1 MIRLAL
7 IIIGLVV
14 GVLALGGGVYA
25 LAGARSVPR
34 EWLKGSPFKSYLV
47 PGIVLFVVVGGSM
60 LVAAGLLLGGQSAA
74 RLVSLEA
81 GVVLLGW
88 IAAQVTVMGYRS
100 WMQPVLFAVG
110 LAVVVLSVAMH
121 GPG

>member
-1 MIRLAL
+1 MLRLAL
-7 IIIGLVV
+7 IILELAV
-14 GVLALGGGVYA
+14 GISALGGGVYA

-34 EWLKGSPFKSYLV
+34 EWLRGSPFRGYLL
-47 PGIVLFVVVGGSM
+47 PGLVLLVVVGGSM
-60 LVAAGLLLGGQSAA
+60 LVAAGLLLEGRSAA

-88 IAAQVTVMGYRS
+88 TAAQVTVVGYRS
-100 WMQPVLFAVG
+100 WLQPLFFAVG

>member
-1 MIRLAL
+1 MGIS
-7 IIIGLVV
+7 
-14 GVLALGGGVYA
+14 ALGGGVYA
-25 LAGARSVPR
+25 LAGAKSIPR
-34 EWLKGSPFKSYLV
+34 EWLRGSPFRSYLL
-47 PGIVLFVVVGGSM
+47 PGLVLLVIVGGSM
-60 LVAAGLLLGGQSAA
+60 LVATGLLLAGRSAA

-88 IAAQVTVMGYRS
+88 IAAQVTVVGYRS
-100 WMQPVLFAVG
+100 WLQPLFFAVG

>member
-7 IIIGLVV
+7 IIIELVV

-100 WMQPVLFAVG
+100 WTQPVLFAVG